1 MGKERAV
8 SDSPEPR
15 QSASTSGWDSADEA
29 SWESFP
35 ASDPPAVGSV
45 FGLEPPPGVE
55 AETAETEAEGGE
67 EDDDGGEDHDDERD
81 DEPAPET

>member
-1 MGKERAV
+1 MGKERTV
-8 SDSPEPR
+8 SNSPEPR
-15 QSASTSGWDSADEA
+15 SRGVTPRWDSADEA

-55 AETAETEAEGGE
+55 AETAETEGGDD
-67 EDDDGGEDHDDERD
+67 EDGEDHDDE
-81 DEPAPET
+81 PAPEA